1 MDRECV
7 GICWCCC
14 CCCWCQYLFCIIL
27 FFSSIPRA
35 CICLHIEM
43 PLELDVVH
51 AKVWNKF
58 LSWIFVLFIEQ
69 LWATLLWTTF
79 FILMSI
85 CGNENV
91 IVIQSRMICFVIVVR
106 GGIFHSHW
114 LFACRKTD
122 CHLHTSAKLLYNRN
136 SFFPLTVS
144 ALFAINLNRH
154 FPIRFINCCSYYFYI
169 PARQNVQLLKW
180 QRERKKRVAHTIEY
194 EEDVLIFH
202 LWPKQLICL
211 HSTCTKLLPWQ
222 FIEKLCCRKNSL
234 FYSCST
240 LYCVSRMWS

>member
-7 GICWCCC
+7 GICWCC

-122 CHLHTSAKLLYNRN
+122 CHLHTSAKLLSNRN

-180 QRERKKRVAHTIEY
+180 QREKKNRVAHTIEY
-194 EEDVLIFH
+194 EEDMLIFH

-222 FIEKLCCRKNSL
+222 FIERIVLPKK
-234 FYSCST
+234 
-240 LYCVSRMWS
+240 